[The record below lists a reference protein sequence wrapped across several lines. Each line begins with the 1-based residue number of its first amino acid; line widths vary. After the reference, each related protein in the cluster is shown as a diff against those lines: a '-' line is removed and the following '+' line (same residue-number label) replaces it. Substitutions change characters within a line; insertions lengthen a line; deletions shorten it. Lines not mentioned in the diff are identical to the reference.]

1 MLHAMSP
8 HLWTRS
14 MCGITGR
21 INLDRSP
28 VDRSGLERAREALAS
43 RGPDGAGIWIDGHV
57 GMAHRRL
64 AVLDLSERGHQPMT
78 TADEKLT
85 LTYNGEIFN
94 FSEIRA
100 ELSSLGHRFRSDS
113 DTEVI
118 LIAYRQ
124 WGIDC
129 LQKFNGMFAF
139 ALWDKSQQTLFLARD
154 RLGVK
159 PLYYTHNSRRL
170 AFASTLS
177 SLKGYGDAP
186 TTIDQEAL
194 SLYFQ
199 MSYVPGPHSIC
210 SGIRKLPP
218 ACYLQLGSDGKA
230 SITRYWKLPH
240 PPENSDDRVS
250 DMEAVENLEKL
261 LRSSVRYR
269 LVSDVPVGAFLSGGI
284 DSALIVAL
292 MRLEASDVHTFT
304 IGFEDKAHDESVYA
318 KAIAT
323 HLGTNHTDLVVTES
337 DLELLAE
344 SLPSCYDEPFA
355 DASSIPTMALSVLT
369 RKHVTVALSGDGGD
383 ELFCGYPYYQFMAR
397 LDPWRRCLSRAGSV
411 WEAMSTLVPHK
422 GAMALRALS
431 QRSSTSLF
439 AYMRGP
445 LKSRSYRW
453 LAPGISSSASEF
465 MEGIKAASDNSTRAF
480 MDLDLK
486 TYLPDDILVKVDR
499 ASMAVGLEART
510 PFLDFRFVEAVAA
523 LPDQQRTRAGKPLL
537 KSMLSRHLPKEL
549 FDRPKHGFTV
559 PIRKWLRTSLRS
571 RLTGA
576 IESGE
581 LSSSGFIDRKAA
593 RILLAEHMSGRRNH
607 ENMLWA
613 ILCFELWHEKQR
625 G

>member
-1 MLHAMSP
+1 
-8 HLWTRS
+8 

-21 INLDRSP
+21 INLDRCP
-28 VDRSGLERAREALAS
+28 VDRSGLERAQKALAS

-57 GMAHRRL
+57 GLAHRRL

-78 TADEKLT
+78 TADESLV

-94 FSEIRA
+94 FREIRT
-100 ELSSLGHRFRSDS
+100 ELSGRGHTFRSDS

-118 LIAYRQ
+118 LLAYRE

-139 ALWDKSQQTLFLARD
+139 ALWDKKQQTLFLARD

-159 PLYYTHNSRRL
+159 PLYYTHDNRRL

-177 SLKGYGDAP
+177 SLMGYGDSP
-186 TTIDQEAL
+186 TGIDHQAL
-194 SLYFQ
+194 SLYLQ
-199 MSYVPGPHSIC
+199 MSYVPGPLSIC
-210 SGIRKLPP
+210 SGIRKIPP
-218 ACYLQLGSDGKA
+218 ACYLRLSSDGEA
-230 SITRYWKLPH
+230 SITRYWTLNESAREP
-240 PPENSDDRVS
+240 DRTVL
-250 DMEAVENLEKL
+250 DMEAEENLESL

-292 MRLEASDVHTFT
+292 MRLESSDVHTFT
-304 IGFEDKAHDESVYA
+304 IGFEDKAHDESVHA
-318 KAIAT
+318 KAIAR
-323 HLGTNHTDLVVTES
+323 HLGTNHTDLVVTEP
-337 DLELLAE
+337 DLERLAE
-344 SLPSCYDEPFA
+344 SLPDCYDEPFA
-355 DASSIPTMALSVLT
+355 DASAIPTMALSVLT

-383 ELFCGYPYYQFMAR
+383 ELFCGYPYYEFMEK
-397 LDPWRRCLSRAGSV
+397 LDPWRRIFCPAGEV

-422 GAMALRALS
+422 AAMGLRALS
-431 QRSSTSLF
+431 QSTSTSLF

-445 LKSRSYRW
+445 LKSRSYPW
-453 LAPGISSSASEF
+453 LAPEISAAASEF
-465 MEGIKAASDNSTRAF
+465 METIKAASDNSTRAF

-510 PFLDFRFVEAVAA
+510 PYLDFRFVEAVAA
-523 LPDQQRTRAGKPLL
+523 LPDRLRARPGKHLL
-537 KSMLSRHLPKEL
+537 KSMLSRHLPLKL

-559 PIRKWLRTSLRS
+559 PIRKWLRTSLRG

-593 RILLAEHMSGRRNH
+593 RILLAEHLSGKQNH

-613 ILCFELWHEKQR
+613 ILCFELWHEKRR